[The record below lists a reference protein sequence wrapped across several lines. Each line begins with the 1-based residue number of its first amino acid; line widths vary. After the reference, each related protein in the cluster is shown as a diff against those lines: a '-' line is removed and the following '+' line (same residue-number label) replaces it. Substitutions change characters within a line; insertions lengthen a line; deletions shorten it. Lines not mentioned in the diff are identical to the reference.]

1 MRKNMAIR
9 SQNKGLTVK
18 INLWSLEKAPPT
30 FNAEAA
36 RLWIKGQAQNL
47 GTGEKFMFNDAGG
60 LISGLGKW
68 NSQKLQELK
77 SAKEAAKKAF
87 SN

>member
-18 INLWSLEKAPPT
+18 INLFSLEKTPPA
-30 FNAEAA
+30 FNSEAA

-47 GTGEKFMFNDAGG
+47 GTGEKFIFNDAGG
-60 LISGLGKW
+60 LIAGLGKW
-68 NSQKLQELK
+68 NSKQFRELR
-77 SAKEAAKKAF
+77 AAKKTF